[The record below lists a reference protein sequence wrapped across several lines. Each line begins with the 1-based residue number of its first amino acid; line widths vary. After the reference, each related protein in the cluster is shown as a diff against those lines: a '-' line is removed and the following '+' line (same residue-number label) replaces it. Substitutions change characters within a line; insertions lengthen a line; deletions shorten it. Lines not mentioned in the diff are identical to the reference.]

1 MITLMGAAAK
11 ISQAVV
17 DIAGKY
23 KGARLQIESF
33 GREVGNLGKILDQ
46 LKSLIIKDESHMN
59 AGART
64 STSKI
69 VDECID
75 KFSQLDD
82 VNTNLYRGPYPSASL
97 TVRGK
102 AKWLFKISELEFLR
116 ARVDSLKIN
125 ILLMMTLQSIHGGER

>member
-23 KGARLQIESF
+23 KDVRLQIESF
-33 GREVGNLGKILDQ
+33 GREVGNLRKILDQ
-46 LKSLIIKDESHMN
+46 LNYLIIKDESHMN

-64 STSKI
+64 PTSEI
-69 VDECID
+69 VDESID
-75 KFSQLDD
+75 MFSQLDD
-82 VNTNLYRGPYPSASL
+82 SNTNLYRGPYPSASL

-102 AKWLFKISELEFLR
+102 ANWLFKMSELEFLR
-116 ARVDSLKIN
+116 SRMDSMKIN
-125 ILLMMTLQSIHGGER
+125 ILLIAVYSQW